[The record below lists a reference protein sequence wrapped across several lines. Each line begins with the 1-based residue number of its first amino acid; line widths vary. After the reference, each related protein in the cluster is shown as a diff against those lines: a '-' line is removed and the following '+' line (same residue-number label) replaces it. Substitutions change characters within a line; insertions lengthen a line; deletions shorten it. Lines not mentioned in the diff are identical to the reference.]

1 MKKRYILLVIVIIL
15 IAGLAYA
22 STFTLKDIEV
32 NDCIMASEDE
42 VRDTITENVIY
53 PNTLIL
59 QIQNKI
65 KPIEKPSFVAKMDID
80 YVSKNKV
87 KVDIYEKSVAGCV
100 EYMENYVYFDKDGVV
115 LETSK
120 NQFDRVPCIRGLKV
134 NRWEMGEKL
143 PIDSKKKFEMILN
156 ITQLIDKYDLDI
168 QSIEFTG
175 DGEIVLRHDKIK
187 VELGDGKNLNIQM
200 MNLGSIM
207 DQVKGKSGVLY
218 MKEYSAENSTAS
230 FKEN

>member
-32 NDCIMASEDE
+32 NGCIMASEDE

-120 NQFDRVPCIRGLKV
+120 EQFDRVPCIRGLKV

-143 PIDSKKKFEMILN
+143 IAMSRAGSAIRSFFV
-156 ITQLIDKYDLDI
+156 QAA
-168 QSIEFTG
+168 
-175 DGEIVLRHDKIK
+175 
-187 VELGDGKNLNIQM
+187 
-200 MNLGSIM
+200 SIM
-207 DQVKGKSGVLY
+207 QARAARVRTFFICFWIELII
-218 MKEYSAENSTAS
+218 N
-230 FKEN
+230 